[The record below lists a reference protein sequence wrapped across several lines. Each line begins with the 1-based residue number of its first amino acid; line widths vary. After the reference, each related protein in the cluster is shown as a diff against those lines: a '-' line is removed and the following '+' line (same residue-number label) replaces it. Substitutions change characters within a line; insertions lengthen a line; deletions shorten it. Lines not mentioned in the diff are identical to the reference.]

1 MMTRVV
7 SVVSGKGG
15 SGKSLLTAVLGQAL
29 AREGEN
35 VLLVD
40 MDIFVRGLTVLLYS
54 FRRPKRDGN
63 STVSDL
69 LGIFSNESQD
79 RGPVETDASTYKLER
94 FHECDVLPAVSN
106 IGEPLDYDDTSL
118 SDEKFCQRAIE
129 RIIKSTK
136 DRYDYIFLDNRAGM
150 DSLIAA
156 SCRAADI
163 VLAVAE
169 DDAVGRQT
177 NTNLV
182 QFLQTR
188 KSVRI
193 IYSIINKARGLRS
206 YPEVQDRS
214 KQKQEFNLLGFIPF
228 DIEIMESFGSDRFWG
243 TVTETLYFRSL
254 LDVRNELTRLEPV
267 TELSER
273 KYKFPPSVFMRKQQ
287 GRFSLIERMLRG
299 YSVLLI
305 LAGVMMWLY
314 GRYESALETPKDWYE
329 LMSIVSI
336 IVGGLALALSTS
348 GILLRR
354 GKDQR
359 DRDR

>member
-1 MMTRVV
+1 MMARVI

-29 AREGEN
+29 ARESAN

-54 FRRPKRDGN
+54 FRRPTHDGN

-69 LGIFSNESQD
+69 LGIFANESQD
-79 RGPVETDASTYKLER
+79 RGPVETDTSTYMIER
-94 FHECDVLPAVSN
+94 FHECDVLPAVRN

-118 SDEKFCQRAIE
+118 SNEEFCQSAIE
-129 RIIKSTK
+129 RIIKSVR

-169 DDAVGRQT
+169 DDIVGRQT
-177 NTNLV
+177 NANLMR
-182 QFLQTR
+182 FLQT
-188 KSVRI
+188 KKGVRI
-193 IYSIINKARGLRS
+193 VYSIMNKARGLRS
-206 YPEVQDRS
+206 YPDVQDRS
-214 KQKQEFNLLGFIPF
+214 MQKQEFNMLGFIPF
-228 DIEIMESFGSDRFWG
+228 DIEVMESFGSDRFWS

-254 LDVRNELTRLEPV
+254 LDVWNELTRSESV

-273 KYKFPPSVFMRKQQ
+273 KYNFPPSLFMRSRQ
-287 GRFSLIERMLRG
+287 GRFNLVERMLRV
-299 YSVLLI
+299 YSVALI
-305 LAGVMMWLY
+305 FGGVAMWSY
-314 GRYESALETPKDWYE
+314 SRYRYALETPEDWYE
-329 LMSIVSI
+329 LMSIIAI
-336 IVGGLALALSTS
+336 ILGGGALALSTS
-348 GILLRR
+348 GILLRL
-354 GKDQR
+354 GKNQR
-359 DRDR
+359 DRKR

>member
-1 MMTRVV
+1 MTRVI

-63 STVSDL
+63 STVSNL
-69 LGIFSNESQD
+69 LGIFSSESQK
-79 RGPVETDASTYKLER
+79 RGPVKTDASTYKLER

-106 IGEPLDYDDTSL
+106 IGEPLDYDDTNL
-118 SDEKFCQRAIE
+118 SDEKFCQRAIA
-129 RIIKSTK
+129 RLIKSVK

-163 VLAVAE
+163 VLAIAE

-182 QFLQTR
+182 HFLQTR
-188 KSVRI
+188 KRVRI
-193 IYSIINKARGLRS
+193 IYSIMNKARGLRS

-214 KQKQEFNLLGFIPF
+214 KQKQEFTMLGIIPF
-228 DIEIMESFGSDRFWG
+228 DMEIMESFGSDRFWS

-254 LDVRNELTRLEPV
+254 LDVWNELTNSESV

-273 KYKFPPSVFMRKQQ
+273 KYNFPPSVFMRSRQ
-287 GRFSLIERMLRG
+287 GRFTLMERMLSV
-299 YSVLLI
+299 YSVMLI
-305 LAGVMMWLY
+305 IAGVAMWLY
-314 GRYESALETPKDWYE
+314 GRYEYVIETTKDWYE
-329 LMSIVSI
+329 LTSIVSI

-359 DRDR
+359 D